1 MNTIIANEV
10 DLQKAADDQREAERL
25 LEGIQNGDR
34 KAFQALYDKYRGLV
48 FATVIQVLH
57 SPEDTED
64 TTQDIFTQFWSRSG
78 LYNSQK
84 GRFSSWLTT
93 LAKNRAIDRIRSRDR
108 RSKLNQGF
116 QAETLMEKGWQAPL
130 PSEETSMREMGL
142 QARSAVM
149 QLSDE
154 QREAITMAYF
164 DGLTQQEIS
173 TRTGTPLGTVKA
185 RIRRGLGRLRDLIE
199 E

>member
-1 MNTIIANEV
+1 MNTTTTEL
-10 DLQKAADDQREAERL
+10 DQQKAIDDQRDAETFL
-25 LEGIQNGDR
+25 AGIQNGDR
-34 KAFQALYDKYRGLV
+34 GSFQALYDKYRGLV

-57 SPEDTED
+57 SPEDSED
-64 TTQDIFTQFWSRSG
+64 VTQDIFTQFWSRSG

-154 QREAITMAYF
+154 QREAITLAYF
-164 DGLTQQEIS
+164 EGLTQQEIS

-185 RIRRGLGRLRDLIE
+185 RIRRGLGKLREMIE